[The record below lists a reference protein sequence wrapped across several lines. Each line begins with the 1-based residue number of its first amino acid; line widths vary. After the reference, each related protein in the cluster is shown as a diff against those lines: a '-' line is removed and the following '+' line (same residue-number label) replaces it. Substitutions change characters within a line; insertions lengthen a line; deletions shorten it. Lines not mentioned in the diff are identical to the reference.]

1 MQASPQDSRPKPP
14 SPPLKPRRLSPPK
27 LKTEAEETRPNTDA
41 AKPRTA
47 KRQGQILPPP
57 FGLPASP
64 PLSDKQRK
72 LEKEMVHLVSLN
84 LVPPARASPTS
95 FIFKHPSAYGAD
107 DSARLKDS
115 GRWRKHAKR
124 PDMKKTLTKPT
135 VPGNSFA
142 QNFQGS
148 HGLPGVLT
156 PGPCQPPK
164 VKHASPLARPRKNHR
179 SHASY
184 DFLLLRFFR
193 LKAPIIRIA

>member
-1 MQASPQDSRPKPP
+1 MAPAPHSQPNPLLNASKPARFTTKTT
-14 SPPLKPRRLSPPK
+14 KPTTEAEETEPAKP
-27 LKTEAEETRPNTDA
+27 KTEAEETRPNTDA

-107 DSARLKDS
+107 DSARLKDF
-115 GRWRKHAKR
+115 GLWRQPCQSTRYEENAHRAYCSWEQFC
-124 PDMKKTLTKPT
+124 TK
-135 VPGNSFA
+135 
-142 QNFQGS
+142 
-148 HGLPGVLT
+148 LPGV
-156 PGPCQPPK
+156 PWPSRGC
-164 VKHASPLARPRKNHR
+164 
-179 SHASY
+179 
-184 DFLLLRFFR
+184 
-193 LKAPIIRIA
+193 